1 MTKIEARNA
10 KAAYSKALIEGRVVR
25 LGYGATFKTFATPEE
40 ACKAC
45 AEYRAAGI
53 PANIA

>member
-10 KAAYSKALIEGRVVR
+10 KAAYSKAHIEGRIVR